1 MNNDVMVPNTEAVI
15 QKCCATSFGNRLVVN
30 NLRSIVVE
38 AIVNE
43 MLPEWRWCAHDWAG
57 WDFEHS
63 DGHRLEVKQCAA
75 LQAWKSDKPPRPVYD
90 IRGRTGYHDDRGWT
104 AQKGRYA
111 HAYLFG
117 YHPGVTPEAD
127 HRDAWQW
134 EFYLVASSALPNSR
148 TISLQQVK
156 LLTTAFQVTE
166 LPTRVRE
173 FRTNAQL

>member
-1 MNNDVMVPNTEAVI
+1 MNNAAIVPNTEAVAR
-15 QKCCATSFGNRLVVN
+15 KCYANTFDKRVVVN

-38 AIVNE
+38 AIVSA
-43 MLPEWRWCAHDWAG
+43 MLPDWRWCAHDWAG

-75 LQAWKSDKPPRPVYD
+75 LQTWESDKPPRPVYD
-90 IRGRTGYHDDRGWT
+90 IRERTGYHDNHGWT

-117 YHPGVTPEAD
+117 YHPNVTPEAD

-134 EFYLVASSALPNSR
+134 EFYLVATSALPNSR
-148 TISLQQVK
+148 TISLKHVN
-156 LLTTAFQVTE
+156 LLTTAFQVAE
-166 LPTRVRE
+166 LPARVRE
-173 FRTNAQL
+173 FRSSLQP